1 MKNLAQVIAEASPE
15 ASGYYTVVIP
25 PGKSEWQHPDMV
37 RTGGVFDTEA
47 EAHAWAKKKIPGVKY
62 TVKWIEG
69 VEERRR
75 LSEASLPTYGITP
88 AQLLGNLISYLEA
101 RERAATEAFN
111 KLKDA
116 YPTMKDAE
124 YLTKNLRTAKAV
136 VDKFVDRFSD
146 IEYALEDTRGALP
159 QAHRRFKFLIEFPWA
174 GDPEKVIPK
183 IVAHAKKNESNLD
196 PGMSEMLGELDA
208 HVSILK
214 GAVQRLEDADR
225 LERQAA
231 EISGKAMEKRANAQ
245 KALAGLGFE
254 IVGGDIRKL

>member
-15 ASGYYTVVIP
+15 EEGYYTVVIP

-88 AQLLGNLISYLEA
+88 TQVLQNLISRLEA
-101 RERAATEAFN
+101 SLPPAMEAFRQ
-111 KLKDA
+111 LRDA

-124 YLTKNLRTAKAV
+124 YLTKNLRKAKAV

-183 IVAHAKKNESNLD
+183 IVAHAKANEKNLD
-196 PGMSEMLGELDA
+196 PGMSELLGELDT
-208 HVSILK
+208 HVGILK
-214 GAVQRLEDADR
+214 GAVQRFEDADR
-225 LERQAA
+225 LDRQAVD
-231 EISGKAMEKRANAQ
+231 IRDKAMEKRANAQ
-245 KALAGLGFE
+245 KALADLGFE
-254 IVGGDIRKL
+254 IVDGDIRKL